1 MKVIVADDSKATRSI
16 VKKMLKQIDRRIE
29 VFEAEDGEKALEILY
44 EQEKVDLILLDWNM
58 PNMDGFE
65 FLKTVKK
72 DPRWKDIKVMMITS
86 KTSEKDVEEALNA
99 GADEYLMKPFDKD
112 MLKAKMDMILGGE
125 SE

>member
-65 FLKTVKK
+65 FLKAVKK

-112 MLKAKMDMILGGE
+112 MLKAKLDMILGGE

>member
-112 MLKAKMDMILGGE
+112 MLKAKMDLILGGE